1 MANEAMIRAM
11 IEEDEFKKILAQQ
24 AFNERMLAQNKAS
37 ALKNQT
43 AMTQDDV
50 GFFQGLL
57 GRSSEAEQRM
67 LAGNMFPGPQLSL
80 FDRAKNALGDAW
92 TNDNSSYKQGIWA
105 NNQIDAQ
112 ELEQEKA
119 RAVAAS
125 AADQQ
130 AGSGQLAQQLWSPG
144 LGAPNYQPTVKAAVD
159 QGVSGVVPP
168 GQFNS
173 SQGKQLSDADFARTY
188 QEQREL
194 MQPTVGTKVGDM
206 VAAGGQSLYDNSIF
220 PYMGMKDMDGNNILG
235 PRQWADD
242 QLNRIEAE
250 KEFNK
255 PENIKLRAEAEER
268 EQKVTE
274 ERNRISLMQDAMSSY
289 EARPTPSLMS
299 QEREP
304 MFPAL
309 EPYAGLPFEGG
320 PKSPEQMMFDGLN
333 PDVKAQMDAQRA
345 ANEAAKQQAELDVY
359 NAQINNPTSN
369 DVALVK
375 TPTEINVEDDILP
388 ALENTVTRLTN
399 DEKNDQYV
407 EATLAGETTLG
418 KFLDWIGVLDN
429 DNDGVSQEDGNETV
443 KKIAEIAE
451 TESTTEVEQG
461 GVLSDDEPVVNT
473 TNINSKPAA
482 VNNGSVAVPSL
493 MTTTSDEGTGGFTMD
508 RLTNP
513 LSPENKKWWMGG
525 GAGVP
530 GSNRAV
536 QFFEALA
543 YIGTPLKYRPSKTPG
558 QQNIENRMTQMNN
571 MMDYNSSMA
580 SKSSAPSFAALRAAV
595 PSVDTIGD
603 TIRGQIEADA
613 SKGFLFGL
621 IGGDSQEDIDRKIA
635 ETSYAIRE
643 KMLQMA
649 LVNGKLPTFA
659 ETTAELYPQEPPK
672 EDDKKE
678 EEEEGNKFLDF
689 FRRT

>member
-1 MANEAMIRAM
+1 MIRAM
-11 IEEDEFKKILAQQ
+11 IEEDELKKRLAQQ

-67 LAGNMFPGPQLSL
+67 LAGNMYPGPQLSL

-92 TNDNSSYKQGIWA
+92 TNENSGYKQGLIVD
-105 NNQIDAQ
+105 QLIDKQ
-112 ELEQEKA
+112 ETEQATGVPYGEP
-119 RAVAAS
+119 
-125 AADQQ
+125 
-130 AGSGQLAQQLWSPG
+130 GSFSLG
-144 LGAPNYQPTVKAAVD
+144 LGSPMYSPPEEQVMKTEL
-159 QGVSGVVPP
+159 PP
-168 GQFNS
+168 GSELMF
-173 SQGKQLSDADFARTY
+173 KQMSDEDFARTY

-194 MQPTVGTKVGDM
+194 MKPTVGTKVGDM

-220 PYMGMKDMDGNNILG
+220 PYMGMKDMEGNSIIG
-235 PRQWADD
+235 PSMWAND

-320 PKSPEQMMFDGLN
+320 PKNPEQMMFDGLN

-345 ANEAAKQQAELDVY
+345 ANEAAKQQAELDAY

-388 ALENTVTRLTN
+388 ALENTVTRLTD

-429 DNDGVSQEDGNETV
+429 DNNGVSQEVGNETV

-451 TESTTEVEQG
+451 TESTTEAEQG

-473 TNINSKPAA
+473 TNINSKPAT
-482 VNNGSVAVPSL
+482 VKNSSVAVPSL

-659 ETTAELYPQEPPK
+659 ETTAELYPPEPPK